1 MANNQLAYMNELKS
15 LSLLTAT
22 TGQLEI
28 ARIPVVDKPD
38 WIIPR
43 SLILEVV
50 PFSERIWNYLW
61 QADETIKTIN
71 TEKINSPEL
80 LERMLKQEIAVYHLF
95 PKRMTPQNI
104 IIVESFTDVHRIGL
118 QIVGDVT
125 YHQIRIADL
134 KDVEEGAF
142 SDNDKDQLPTNI
154 PHLLDTG
161 DSTLTNG
168 EENPT
173 NPTADNRNL
182 APQSVEQTFIFQPVM
197 FQGELCV
204 VPDLDKLSHY
214 LVDLDS

>member
-1 MANNQLAYMNELKS
+1 MANTQLAYMNELKS
-15 LSLLTAT
+15 LSLLSAT

-43 SLILEVV
+43 TLILDVV
-50 PFSERIWNYLW
+50 PFTERIWNYLW
-61 QADETIKTIN
+61 QADDSTKTIN
-71 TEKINSPEL
+71 TSKINNPEI

-95 PKRMTPQNI
+95 PKGLTPKNI
-104 IIVESFTDVHRIGL
+104 IIVESFTDVHRIAL
-118 QIVGDVT
+118 QIVGDVQ

-134 KDVEEGAF
+134 KDVENGA
-142 SDNDKDQLPTNI
+142 SSENDKHQLPNNI

-161 DSTLTNG
+161 DSTLTNP
-168 EENPT
+168 EQTPAS
-173 NPTADNRNL
+173 PAVDNRNL
-182 APQSVEQTFIFQPVM
+182 APQSVEQTFIFQPVI